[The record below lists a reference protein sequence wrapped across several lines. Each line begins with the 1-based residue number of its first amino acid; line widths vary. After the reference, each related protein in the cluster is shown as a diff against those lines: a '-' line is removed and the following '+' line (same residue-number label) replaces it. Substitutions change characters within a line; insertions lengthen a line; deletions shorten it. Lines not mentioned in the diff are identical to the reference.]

1 MSLKDI
7 QSTGNKDTRSG
18 FGDGIVEAAR
28 RNPNVVA
35 LTADLAG
42 SLKLNQFIKEFPE
55 RFIQVGIAEANMI
68 SIAAGLTIGGKIPFT
83 TTFAN
88 FSTGRV
94 YDKRAQAQGDDPDRH
109 AQHATGCPC
118 VGLRLIHVPRRNG
131 RIRRNR

>member
-68 SIAAGLTIGGKIPFT
+68 SIAAGLLVEKF
-83 TTFAN
+83 
-88 FSTGRV
+88 
-94 YDKRAQAQGDDPDRH
+94 
-109 AQHATGCPC
+109 
-118 VGLRLIHVPRRNG
+118 LIRPLLLIFLLEG
-131 RIRRNR
+131 FMIRSVSQ

>member
-1 MSLKDI
+1 MGIGKLHSTSLLLTFKPLNLTFAQQFSIMLKDI

-28 RNPNVVA
+28 KNSNIVA

-42 SLKLNQFIKEFPE
+42 SLKLNQFMKEFPD
-55 RFIQVGIAEANMI
+55 RFFQCGIAEANMMG
-68 SIAAGLTIGGKIPFT
+68 IAAGLTIGGKIPFT

-94 YDKRAQAQGDDPDRH
+94 
-109 AQHATGCPC
+109 
-118 VGLRLIHVPRRNG
+118 LSLIH
-131 RIRRNR
+131 I